1 MTDTIENVL
10 ALLEEAEEELL
21 DGEYLIT
28 DDEMLV
34 LIKKISELG
43 STMRHSTEG
52 GTDALLEALNQIQTA
67 YATVKK
73 LKVVP
78 KS

>member
-1 MTDTIENVL
+1 MTDTIPNVL

-28 DDEMLV
+28 DSEMLH
-34 LIKKISELG
+34 LFKKISELG
-43 STMRHSTEG
+43 NTMRLC
-52 GTDALLEALNQIQTA
+52 TDGYCDEVDEALNQIQTV
-67 YATVKK
+67 YATATK
-73 LKVVP
+73 LKVV